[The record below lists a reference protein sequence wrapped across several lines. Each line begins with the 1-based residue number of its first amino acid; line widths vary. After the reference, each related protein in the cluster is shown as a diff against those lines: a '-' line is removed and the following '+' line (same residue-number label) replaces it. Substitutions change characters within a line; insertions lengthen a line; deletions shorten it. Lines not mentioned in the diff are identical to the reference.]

1 MELHVDYLI
10 NVLPIVGT
18 GMLGVFLV
26 TGVIIAGVSL
36 SSAERTA
43 ASWMS
48 TSEQSCPSSTIRFTF
63 SRWPMARDSRFST
76 AF

>member
-1 MELHVDYLI
+1 MELHVDYLL

-36 SSAERTA
+36 LNAL
-43 ASWMS
+43 
-48 TSEQSCPSSTIRFTF
+48 TSKDKYRPSEGRCAMH
-63 SRWPMARDSRFST
+63 RP
-76 AF
+76 

>member
-36 SSAERTA
+36 LNALILAVGQQRRDDLSATLA
-43 ASWMS
+43 DM
-48 TSEQSCPSSTIRFTF
+48 EQVW
-63 SRWPMARDSRFST
+63 SRYSIFGKDDE
-76 AF
+76 

>member
-1 MELHVDYLI
+1 MELHVDYLW

-36 SSAERTA
+36 LNALILAVGQQRRDDLSATLA
-43 ASWMS
+43 DM
-48 TSEQSCPSSTIRFTF
+48 EQVW
-63 SRWPMARDSRFST
+63 SRYSIFGKDDE
-76 AF
+76 